1 MRRPSRGL
9 ICNYVCH
16 MQEFKRAASI
26 HSTERKNCI
35 WFCCCS
41 RLLSLAFTVFV
52 CSRSFVFIQSNPF
65 VMFSTFILTQH
76 FSSPRRTQKKTHE
89 LIAYNKNSQFSLSVL
104 LVIFFLCSRRPIHH
118 FSGFAL
124 APKTVLNMT
133 FFPPVR
139 LCIVCCWNCESCFK
153 NTSFFRSLFSLF
165 HFTRICSVE
174 TATLFFPLDFFI
186 AQCNFIVDL
195 IAHNWYCCCCCY

>member
-76 FSSPRRTQKKTHE
+76 FSSPRRTQKKNARADCVQQKFT
-89 LIAYNKNSQFSLSVL
+89 IFSLSFTGD
-104 LVIFFLCSRRPIHH
+104 FFFV
-118 FSGFAL
+118 FSSPHTPFFWFRVSAKNSFKHDVFFPLYVYASFAAEIANHVSKTRVFFAL
-124 APKTVLNMT
+124 FSH
-133 FFPPVR
+133 FFISLAFVR
-139 LCIVCCWNCESCFK
+139 LKQRLF
-153 NTSFFRSLFSLF
+153 FFRSISSSLNA
-165 HFTRICSVE
+165 ISS
-174 TATLFFPLDFFI
+174 
-186 AQCNFIVDL
+186 L
-195 IAHNWYCCCCCY
+195 I